1 MVLDT
6 NMFHCLIGFYERYE
20 SGLLYEVGKNLVR
33 HIILSINKEEM

>member
-6 NMFHCLIGFYERYE
+6 NMSHCPIGFYERYK

-33 HIILSINKEEM
+33 HIISSIN